1 MAHRTDSKTVGGVEW
16 HLQTVDAI
24 TGAKVLVRLTR
35 NCRGLAAVVASA
47 KDGGADAMVGA
58 LGKALADVDPDAVI
72 EDALLLLAPLKMGEP
87 GKRIGVSRE
96 QLGAL
101 LAGNVEHLLELA
113 WWAVAHNYPFVGAAL
128 AAVQGSLAGAR
139 LQSSG
144 APTT

>member
-47 KDGGADAMVGA
+47 KDGGSDAMVAA
-58 LGKALADVDPDAVI
+58 LGAALADVDPDAVI
-72 EDALLLLAPLKMGEP
+72 EDALVLLGSLKMGP
-87 GKRIGVSRE
+87 NRAAVSRD

-113 WWAVAHNYPFVGAAL
+113 WWAVAHNYPFVGTAL
-128 AAVQGSLAGAR
+128 AAVQGSLAAGKR
-139 LQSSG
+139 PLSG